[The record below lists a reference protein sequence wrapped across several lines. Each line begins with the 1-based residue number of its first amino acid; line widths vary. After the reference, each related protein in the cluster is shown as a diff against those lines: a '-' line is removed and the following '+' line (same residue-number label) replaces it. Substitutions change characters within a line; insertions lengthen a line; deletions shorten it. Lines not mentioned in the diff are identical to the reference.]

1 MNKILKLFLP
11 KTSTLAKMGA
21 KSIRETI
28 DKNQDK
34 MLIAARYAEYV
45 KKASEIQTK
54 IATWIADGKL
64 DAVEEQE
71 LAETLE
77 PLFEKLYDLI

>member
-1 MNKILKLFLP
+1 MIKLFRIFLP

-45 KKASEIQTK
+45 RKASEIQTK
-54 IATWIADGKL
+54 IATWIADGKIS
-64 DAVEEQE
+64 DVEEQE

-77 PLFEKLYDLI
+77 PLFEKLYNLI